1 MNLRVFWLFAL
12 LCVAPALPAQ
22 QAARADPEMPGL
34 MHAISYVP
42 GLDVSEYWISEKLD
56 GVRGHWDGRR
66 LRTRSG
72 SDIAV
77 PAWFTAGWPAV
88 PMDGELWIGRG
99 RFEQVS
105 AMVRASPASDPAW
118 HEVRFMVFDLP
129 AHQGRFQGRV
139 GSMRA
144 MLSAAGIAWLRPVPQ
159 FRIADA
165 TLLDARLAAVV
176 AAGGEGLMLHHRD
189 ARYRA
194 GRSEGLLKYKMH
206 DDAEA
211 VVIGHTAG
219 KGKYAGM
226 LGALIVQRAD
236 GLQFR
241 LGSGLSDA
249 QRADPPPVGTQVTYR
264 YNGLTVHGVPRFAR
278 LMRVRH

>member
-1 MNLRVFWLFAL
+1 MHLRAFWLLAL
-12 LCVAPALPAQ
+12 LSVSPVLLAQ
-22 QAARADPEMPGL
+22 EPARADPAMPGL

-42 GLDVSEYWISEKLD
+42 GLDVSEYWVSEKLD

-72 SDIAV
+72 SGIAV
-77 PAWFTAGWPAV
+77 PAWFTAGWPPV
-88 PMDGELWIGRG
+88 PMDGELWVGRG

-105 AMVRASPASDPAW
+105 ATVRAAPAGDPAW
-118 HEVRFMVFDLP
+118 REVRFMVFDLP
-129 AHQGRFQGRV
+129 AHGGRFQARV
-139 GSMRA
+139 GSIRA
-144 MLSAAGIAWLRPVPQ
+144 LLAATGIAWLRPVPQ
-159 FRIADA
+159 FRVADA
-165 TLLDARLAAVV
+165 ALLDARLAAVV

-194 GRSEGLLKYKMH
+194 GRSEGLLKYKTY

-211 VVIGHTAG
+211 VVVGHTAG
-219 KGKYAGM
+219 KGKYDGM

-236 GLQFR
+236 GLRFR

-249 QRADPPPVGTQVTYR
+249 ERADPPPLGAEVTYR

-278 LMRVRH
+278 FMRVRR